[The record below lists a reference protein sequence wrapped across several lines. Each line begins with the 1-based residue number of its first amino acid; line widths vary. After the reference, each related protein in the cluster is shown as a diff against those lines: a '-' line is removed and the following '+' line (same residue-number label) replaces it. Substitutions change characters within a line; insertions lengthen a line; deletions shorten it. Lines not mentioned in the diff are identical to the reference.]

1 MKVLTYVFLAIQLTA
16 GGAYCQSLHII
27 PRPMSMAA
35 SSGYFSLAGKPPAY
49 VTINSDTLRPIA
61 DQLVEAIRS
70 SLGLAVNVHTQANR
84 PGRGEIRLM
93 VDPEAGSGQESYRL
107 KITPRGVEVRA
118 PSPQGVFY
126 GIQTFIQLL
135 PVDGSTQVAC
145 VQVVD
150 TPRFAW
156 RGLMLDV
163 SRHFFTVAEVKRMID
178 QMAAYKFNLLHLH
191 LTDDQGWRIE
201 IKALP
206 ELTRVGA
213 WRVPRTGLWW
223 QRQPPLS
230 GEVPSYGGYYTQDE
244 IKELVAYAA
253 SKYVNILPEI
263 DVPGH
268 SLAAI
273 AAYPWLSTSKKLY
286 QVNPGSPFYGE
297 EDNALSPIQDST
309 YLFLDKVFTEIA
321 ALFPFGY
328 IHIGGDECFKGF
340 WQADSAT
347 LAFMKGE
354 GLQDVNELQS
364 YFVKRVEQLLKT
376 KGKKL
381 LGWDEILEGGL
392 APEATVMSWRGMS
405 GGITAAKQN
414 HHVVMSPTNHAYLD
428 LYQGDPAIEPP
439 TYSSLRLKD
448 VYAFEPVPEQVDASL
463 ILGGQGNLWTESV
476 PTWRHAEYML
486 WPRSLALAE
495 VLWSSPDGKDWSDF
509 VVRTETHLARFA
521 KQDINFAR
529 SFYDPIIESSLDAS
543 GVLIIKLS
551 TELDGL
557 ELFYS
562 FDNTYPD
569 HHSAKYRTGEQLRIP
584 TDADTFRVISYRN
597 GAPLG
602 RIITVSVEE
611 LKKRAG

>member
-1 MKVLTYVFLAIQLTA
+1 
-16 GGAYCQSLHII
+16 
-27 PRPMSMAA
+27 
-35 SSGYFSLAGKPPAY
+35 
-49 VTINSDTLRPIA
+49 
-61 DQLVEAIRS
+61 
-70 SLGLAVNVHTQANR
+70 
-84 PGRGEIRLM
+84 
-93 VDPEAGSGQESYRL
+93 
-107 KITPRGVEVRA
+107 
-118 PSPQGVFY
+118 
-126 GIQTFIQLL
+126 
-135 PVDGSTQVAC
+135 
-145 VQVVD
+145 
-150 TPRFAW
+150 
-156 RGLMLDV
+156 
-163 SRHFFTVAEVKRMID
+163 
-178 QMAAYKFNLLHLH
+178 
-191 LTDDQGWRIE
+191 
-201 IKALP
+201 
-206 ELTRVGA
+206 
-213 WRVPRTGLWW
+213 LWW

-463 ILGGQGNLWTESV
+463 ILGG
-476 PTWRHAEYML
+476 
-486 WPRSLALAE
+486 
-495 VLWSSPDGKDWSDF
+495 
-509 VVRTETHLARFA
+509 
-521 KQDINFAR
+521 
-529 SFYDPIIESSLDAS
+529 
-543 GVLIIKLS
+543 
-551 TELDGL
+551 
-557 ELFYS
+557 
-562 FDNTYPD
+562 
-569 HHSAKYRTGEQLRIP
+569 
-584 TDADTFRVISYRN
+584 
-597 GAPLG
+597 
-602 RIITVSVEE
+602 
-611 LKKRAG
+611 